1 MGVPLKAGDH
11 LGMYAMFDN
20 QTGHD
25 VEAAYLRVTL
35 LYTPKKG
42 NNPLSVLPL
51 YVDVNN
57 VIGGVTTFDVPPGKS
72 THSYTFEL
80 PVGVRVIAVGGHLHD
95 YGSEVRLEDAES
107 GKVLANLKA
116 KRDDKGHVESVGR
129 FIFGFGPDALHLEPK
144 HRYRVVA
151 EYENPTRDTVK
162 AGGMGHINGAIVPD
176 DMAKWPALNP
186 NDPLIKKDVT
196 TLPGGGM

>member
-1 MGVPLKAGDH
+1 
-11 LGMYAMFDN
+11 MYAMFDN
-20 QTGHD
+20 QTGKD
-25 VEAAYLRVTL
+25 VPAAYLHVTL

-42 NNPLSVLPL
+42 NSPLSVLPL

-72 THSYTFEL
+72 SHSYTFEV

-107 GKVLANLKA
+107 GKVLASLKA
-116 KRDDKGHVESVGR
+116 KRDDKGRVESVGR
-129 FIFGFGPDALHLEPK
+129 FVFGFGPDALHLLPR

-151 EYENPTRDTVK
+151 DYMNPTSDTIK

-176 DMAKWPALNP
+176 EMSKWPALDR
-186 NDPLIKKDVT
+186 NDPMVRKDMT
-196 TLPGGGM
+196 TLAGGR